1 MTDAQKARE
10 RALED
15 AVSRAVRDNLP
26 PLQRTLEDMQQAFAD
41 LVSSCSSAR
50 PTNVLPAMLR
60 AQATAAS
67 LSASLSVLSAFITNA
82 MQRRDRELSREEDS
96 EDVSAVG
103 VAVAQPEPA
112 ETIPA
117 PAIVT
122 PAVGKQAPVA
132 RASAPPAAE
141 VEEMQQERP
150 VPPIHAHESLV
161 EETAAEEEVTEE
173 VAQEKP
179 KTILPEPARVVQ
191 KAARKPVAE
200 PEPAVEETAP
210 EIAPAEPEPVEFKVA
225 ALAKDEQDL
234 HKRANRVAKVSMQD
248 IKMLRPEEVRKGIQ
262 HKDIC
267 IRLRDEIDKAR
278 REYDRRFQK
287 ILDQPVDYFHH
298 WMVEILAGGD
308 PEALGEYP
316 YPSPVLHR

>member
-1 MTDAQKARE
+1 MSDAQKTRE
-10 RALED
+10 RALEE

-41 LVSSCSSAR
+41 LVSACSSTR
-50 PTNVLPAMLR
+50 PTNTLPALLR
-60 AQATAAS
+60 AQSTAAS
-67 LSASLSVLSAFITNA
+67 LSASLSVLSDFITNA

-103 VAVAQPEPA
+103 VTVAEPEPA
-112 ETIPA
+112 RRMPA

-122 PAVGKQAPVA
+122 PRVETQPPVA
-132 RASAPPAAE
+132 DVEELEEAEEAEEAPSAPP
-141 VEEMQQERP
+141 VHSRKP
-150 VPPIHAHESLV
+150 VVKDVPA
-161 EETAAEEEVTEE
+161 
-173 VAQEKP
+173 
-179 KTILPEPARVVQ
+179 PEPA
-191 KAARKPVAE
+191 ATIPE
-200 PEPAVEETAP
+200 PEPA
-210 EIAPAEPEPVEFKVA
+210 AEPEPVAFNVA
-225 ALAKDEQDL
+225 SLPKDEQDL

-248 IKMLRPEEVRKGIQ
+248 IKMLRPEDVRKGLE

-267 IRLRDEIDKAR
+267 VRLRSEIDKAR
-278 REYDRRFQK
+278 KEYDRRFHK

>member
-1 MTDAQKARE
+1 MRVDSFCARFHNRVEGHPRLMSDAQKARE
-10 RALED
+10 RALEE

-26 PLQRTLEDMQQAFAD
+26 PLQRTLEEMQQAFAD
-41 LVSSCSSAR
+41 LVSACSSTR
-50 PTNVLPAMLR
+50 PTNTLPAMLR
-60 AQATAAS
+60 AQSTAAS

-96 EDVSAVG
+96 EDVRAVG
-103 VAVAQPEPA
+103 VTVAEPEPA
-112 ETIPA
+112 GRMPA

-122 PAVGKQAPVA
+122 PMAETQSPVA
-132 RASAPPAAE
+132 DVEE
-141 VEEMQQERP
+141 VEEAVED
-150 VPPIHAHESLV
+150 VP
-161 EETAAEEEVTEE
+161 
-173 VAQEKP
+173 AQEP
-179 KTILPEPARVVQ
+179 AATLPEPESEPEPPAILPERE
-191 KAARKPVAE
+191 AE
-200 PEPAVEETAP
+200 PEPAPAP
-210 EIAPAEPEPVEFKVA
+210 EPEPVAFNVA
-225 ALAKDEQDL
+225 SLPKDEQDL

-248 IKMLRPEEVRKGIQ
+248 IKMLKPEDVRKGLE

-267 IRLRDEIDKAR
+267 VRLRSEIDKAR

-316 YPSPVLHR
+316 YPSPVLRR

>member
-1 MTDAQKARE
+1 MRVDTFCARFHNRVGGHPRLMSDAQKTRE
-10 RALED
+10 RALEE

-41 LVSSCSSAR
+41 LVSACSSTR
-50 PTNVLPAMLR
+50 PTNTLPALLR
-60 AQATAAS
+60 AQSTAAS
-67 LSASLSVLSAFITNA
+67 LSASLSVLSDFITNA

-96 EDVSAVG
+96 EDVRAVG
-103 VAVAQPEPA
+103 VTVAQPEPA
-112 ETIPA
+112 RRMPA

-122 PAVGKQAPVA
+122 PMAETQSPVA
-132 RASAPPAAE
+132 DVEE
-141 VEEMQQERP
+141 VEEEP
-150 VPPIHAHESLV
+150 SA
-161 EETAAEEEVTEE
+161 
-173 VAQEKP
+173 
-179 KTILPEPARVVQ
+179 PEPA
-191 KAARKPVAE
+191 A
-200 PEPAVEETAP
+200 T
-210 EIAPAEPEPVEFKVA
+210 ILEPEPVEEPEQVA
-225 ALAKDEQDL
+225 FNVASLPKDQQDL

-248 IKMLRPEEVRKGIQ
+248 IKMLRPEDVRKGLE

-267 IRLRDEIDKAR
+267 VRLRSEIDKAR
-278 REYDRRFQK
+278 KEYDRRFQK